1 METKE
6 VARTAMWEQLD
17 QVMPTAL
24 WGTVTHTLGAT
35 VSAAGFPAP
44 LGSVA
49 EIHRDGGDPLMG
61 EVVGF
66 RDELTLI
73 SPLGDLS
80 GVRRGNRVRLA
91 RTSRWL
97 RVGEELLGR
106 VIDAFG
112 QAVDQRPR
120 PVLRDRI
127 SFDSRPPHPCA
138 RPRIDAALSTGVRA
152 IDALLTCGKG
162 QRMGIFAG
170 SGVGKS
176 VLLGMMARY
185 TAADVNVI
193 ALIGERGR
201 EVNEFIERDLGPE
214 GLARSVVVVGTSD
227 EPALVR
233 RQAAATATAVAEYF
247 RDQGRDVLLMMDSLT
262 RLALAQREIGL
273 AAGEPPTTR
282 GFPPSVYAILPK
294 LVERAGRSPRGSI
307 TAFYS
312 VLVEADDPN
321 EPISDT
327 VRGLLD
333 GHIWLS
339 RKIASRNH
347 YPAIDVLESLSRLMP
362 EVADEEHRQAA
373 QTIRELLAAYRDHE
387 DLISIGA
394 YRRQS
399 NPWVDVALDMQEPLR
414 DFLRQPVAQRSTLAE
429 TRTALLE
436 LHRNAVQRLA
446 AAKARPGPQAA
457 GG

>member
-1 METKE
+1 ML
-6 VARTAMWEQLD
+6 EQLD

-24 WGTVTHTLGAT
+24 WGTVTHTVGTT
-35 VSAAGFPAP
+35 VSVAGFPAP

-49 EIHRDGGDPLMG
+49 EIQRQAGDPLIG
-61 EVVGF
+61 EVIGF

-73 SPLGDLS
+73 SPFGDVS

-112 QAVDQRPR
+112 RAVDQRPQ
-120 PVLRDRI
+120 PVLHDRI
-127 SFDSRPPHPCA
+127 GFYSRPPHPCT
-138 RPRIDAALSTGVRA
+138 RPRINEALSTGVRA

-262 RLALAQREIGL
+262 RLAQAQREIGL

-294 LVERAGRSPRGSI
+294 LVERAGRSPKGSI

-321 EPISDT
+321 EPISDA

-347 YPAIDVLESLSRLMP
+347 YPAIDVLESLSRLMT

-399 NPWVDVALDMQEPLR
+399 NPWVDVAMDMQESLKE
-414 DFLRQPVAQRSTLAE
+414 FLRQSVAQSSTLAE
-429 TRTALLE
+429 SRNALVA

-446 AAKARPGPQAA
+446 TAKTRPGPQGSGA
-457 GG
+457 